1 VPVNYRDNPA
11 AIRALV
17 EPDRVH
23 RDVYLDPELF
33 ELERERVFARS
44 WVFVG
49 HDSQVAA
56 AGDYVTTSIAGTPII
71 MVRGQDGCV
80 RVLEN
85 RCAHKGG
92 MLLSRASGSAGKFLR
107 CPYHAWS
114 YKLDGTL
121 IALPLKAGYVGTR
134 LSAAPSGLRL
144 ASIASRN
151 HRGFVFARLAA
162 DGPSFEE
169 HFGAITAVLDNLAE
183 RSPLGRLRIAGACL
197 ASVIDCNWKIYLENI
212 NDGVHPVS
220 THESVARAAR
230 DAAKALPAAS
240 PMPMALE
247 QLLPFGASYEFFVN
261 AGVRVYPHGHSIFG
275 TRASIHSGYGDLPDY
290 VLALEAAHGAKRARE
305 ILAFAPQNSV
315 LFPSLVAKNAL
326 QTLRVIRPLAVD
338 RTVIEVWALELV
350 GAPDVLLER
359 TLTYNRLA
367 FSPFSIVAHDDIH
380 VFQTVQRALAAN
392 ANPWVSLHREHVAG
406 EAAAGA
412 AETSGTSEWPM
423 RNQYQA
429 WAALMAPGQARAPA

>member
-1 VPVNYRDNPA
+1 MNCRDNPA

-49 HDSQVAA
+49 HDSQVPAP
-56 AGDYVTTSIAGTPII
+56 GDYITTSIAGTPVI
-71 MVRGQDGCV
+71 MVRTQDGGV

-92 MLLSRASGSAGKFLR
+92 MLVSRASGSVGKFFR

-114 YKLDGTL
+114 YRLDGTP
-121 IALPLKAGYVGTR
+121 IAVPLKDGYDGTR
-134 LSAAPSGLRL
+134 MRDSSSGQGL
-144 ASIASRN
+144 AGIASRS

-162 DGPSFEE
+162 DGPSFED
-169 HFGAITAVLDNLAE
+169 HFGTITEVLDNLAE
-183 RSPLGRLRIAGACL
+183 RSPLGQLRIAGGCL
-197 ASVIDCNWKIYLENI
+197 RSVIDCNWKIYLENI

-230 DAAKALPAAS
+230 DAARALPPGS

-247 QLLPFGASYEFFVN
+247 QLLPFGAGYEFFVG
-261 AGVRVYPHGHSIFG
+261 AGVRVYPNGHSIFG

-290 VLALEAAHGAKRARE
+290 VQTLEAAYGTARAAA

-338 RTVIEVWALELV
+338 RTLIEVWALELV
-350 GAPDVLLER
+350 GAPEVLLER

-367 FSPFSIVAHDDIH
+367 FSPLSIVAHDDIH

-392 ANPWVSLHREHVAG
+392 ANPWISLHREHVSG
-406 EAAAGA
+406 ESAAGA

-429 WAALMAPGQARAPA
+429 WAALMAPDQAVAPR

>member
-1 VPVNYRDNPA
+1 MMAHSAGRDAACAHDRPARVLHLQEVRAPAEPALQVP
-11 AIRALV
+11 
-17 EPDRVH
+17 
-23 RDVYLDPELF
+23 
-33 ELERERVFARS
+33 AR
-44 WVFVG
+44 
-49 HDSQVAA
+49 
-56 AGDYVTTSIAGTPII
+56 GDYITTSIAGTPVI
-71 MVRGQDGCV
+71 MVRAEDGDL

-92 MLLSRASGSAGKFLR
+92 MLVSRESGSVGKFFR

-114 YKLDGTL
+114 YQTDGTP
-121 IALPLKAGYVGTR
+121 IAVPLKDGYKGTR
-134 LSAAPSGLRL
+134 MRDSSAAQGL
-144 ASIASRN
+144 AVIASAI

-162 DGPSFEE
+162 DGPAFDS
-169 HFGAITAVLDNLAE
+169 HFGAISAVLDNLAE
-183 RSPLGRLRIAGACL
+183 RSPLGQLHIAGGCL
-197 ASVIDCNWKIYLENI
+197 RSVIDCNWKIYLENI

-230 DAAKALPAAS
+230 DAAKALPAGQ

-247 QLLPFGASYEFFVN
+247 QLLPFGAGYEFFVG

-290 VLALEAAHGAKRARE
+290 VQAMEAAHGADRARE

-315 LFPSLVAKNAL
+315 FFPSLVVKNAL

-338 RTVIEVWALELV
+338 RTL
-350 GAPDVLLER
+350 
-359 TLTYNRLA
+359 
-367 FSPFSIVAHDDIH
+367 IVAHDDIH
-380 VFQTVQRALAAN
+380 VFQTVQCALAAN

-406 EAAAGA
+406 ESSTGGA
-412 AETSGTSEWPM
+412 DTSGTSEWPM

-429 WAALMAPGQARAPA
+429 WAALMTPHQAQGPA

>member
-1 VPVNYRDNPA
+1 MSYRDNPV

-33 ELERERVFARS
+33 ELERERVFANT
-44 WVFVG
+44 WIYVG
-49 HDSQVAA
+49 HDSQVPAR
-56 AGDYVTTSIAGTPII
+56 GDYITTSIAGTPVI
-71 MVRGQDGCV
+71 MVRAEDGDL

-92 MLLSRASGSAGKFLR
+92 MLVSRESGSVGKFFR

-114 YKLDGTL
+114 YKTDGTP
-121 IALPLKAGYVGTR
+121 IAVPLKDGYKGTR
-134 LSAAPSGLRL
+134 MRDSSAAQGL
-144 ASIASRN
+144 AVIASAI

-162 DGPSFEE
+162 DGPAFDS
-169 HFGAITAVLDNLAE
+169 HFGAISAVLDNLAE
-183 RSPLGRLRIAGACL
+183 RSPLGQLHIAGGCL
-197 ASVIDCNWKIYLENI
+197 RSVIDCNWKIYLENI

-230 DAAKALPAAS
+230 DASASLPAGSA
-240 PMPMALE
+240 MPMALE
-247 QLLPFGASYEFFVN
+247 QLLPFGAGYEFFVG

-290 VLALEAAHGAKRARE
+290 VQAMEAAHGADRARE

-315 LFPSLVAKNAL
+315 FFPSLVVKNAL

-338 RTVIEVWALELV
+338 RTLIEVWALELV
-350 GAPDVLLER
+350 GAPEVLLER

-367 FSPFSIVAHDDIH
+367 FSPMSIVAHDDIH
-380 VFQTVQRALAAN
+380 VFQTVQCALAAN
-392 ANPWVSLHREHVAG
+392 ANPWVSLHREHVSG
-406 EAAAGA
+406 ESSTGGA
-412 AETSGTSEWPM
+412 DTSGTSEWPM

-429 WAALMAPGQARAPA
+429 WAALMTPHQAQGPA

>member
-1 VPVNYRDNPA
+1 MNYRDNPA

-49 HDSQVAA
+49 HDSQVPAP
-56 AGDYVTTSIAGTPII
+56 GDYVTTSIAGTPLI
-71 MVRGQDGCV
+71 MVRDGDGAV
-80 RVLEN
+80 HVLEN
-85 RCAHKGG
+85 RCAHKGS
-92 MLLSRASGSAGKFLR
+92 MLVSRPSGSVGKFFR

-114 YKLDGTL
+114 YKTDGTP
-121 IALPLKAGYVGTR
+121 IAVPLKDGYTGTR
-134 LSAAPSGLRL
+134 MRDSSAGQGLAIV
-144 ASIASRN
+144 ASKS
-151 HRGFVFARLAA
+151 HRGFVFARLGA
-162 DGPSFEE
+162 DGPSFED
-169 HFGAITAVLDNLAE
+169 HFGDITAVLDNLAE
-183 RSPLGRLRIAGACL
+183 RSPLGRLRLAGGCL
-197 ASVIDCNWKIYLENI
+197 TSVIDCNWKIYLENI

-230 DAAKALPAAS
+230 DAQASLPAGS

-247 QLLPFGASYEFFVN
+247 QLLPFGAGYEFFVN

-275 TRASIHSGYGDLPDY
+275 TRASIHSGYSDLPDY
-290 VLALEAAHGAKRARE
+290 VQALEAAHGPKRAAE

-350 GAPDVLLER
+350 GAPDLLLER

-380 VFQTVQRALAAN
+380 VFQSVQRALTAS
-392 ANPWVSLHREHVAG
+392 ANPWVSLHREHLAG
-406 EAAAGA
+406 ESPAGGA
-412 AETSGTSEWPM
+412 DTSGTSEWPM

-429 WAALMAPGQARAPA
+429 WAALMAPYQTSAPS

>member
-1 VPVNYRDNPA
+1 MNYRDNPA

-33 ELERERVFARS
+33 ELERELVFSKS
-44 WVFVG
+44 WIFVG
-49 HDSQVAA
+49 HDSQVPAS
-56 AGDYVTTSIAGTPII
+56 GDYVTTSIAGTPVI
-71 MVRGQDGCV
+71 MVRGDDGCV

-85 RCAHKGG
+85 RCAHKGS
-92 MLLSRASGSAGKFLR
+92 MLVSRPSGSVGKFFR

-114 YKLDGTL
+114 YKTDGTP
-121 IALPLKAGYVGTR
+121 IAVPLKDGYTGTR
-134 LSAAPSGLRL
+134 MRDSSTGQGLSVL
-144 ASIASRN
+144 ASAV

-162 DGPSFEE
+162 DGASFEE
-169 HFGAITAVLDNLAE
+169 HFGTITSVLDNLAD
-183 RSPLGRLRIAGACL
+183 RSPAGRLRIAGGCL
-197 ASVIDCNWKIYLENI
+197 SSLINCNWKIYLENI

-230 DAAKALPAAS
+230 DAAKSLPAGAR
-240 PMPMALE
+240 MPMALE

-261 AGVRVYPHGHSIFG
+261 AGVRVYPGGHSIFG
-275 TRASIHSGYGDLPDY
+275 TRASIHSGYSDLPDY
-290 VLALEAAHGAKRARE
+290 VQAMTAAYGAGRTRD

-338 RTVIEVWALELV
+338 RTLVEVWALALEE
-350 GAPDVLLER
+350 APDALLER

-367 FSPFSIVAHDDIH
+367 FSPLSIVAHDDIH
-380 VFQTVQRALAAN
+380 VFQTIQAALAAN
-392 ANPWVSLHREHVAG
+392 ANPWISLHREHAAG
-406 EAAAGA
+406 EAAAFGS
-412 AETSGTSEWPM
+412 EVSGTSELPM

-429 WAALMAPGQARAPA
+429 WAALMAPGLR